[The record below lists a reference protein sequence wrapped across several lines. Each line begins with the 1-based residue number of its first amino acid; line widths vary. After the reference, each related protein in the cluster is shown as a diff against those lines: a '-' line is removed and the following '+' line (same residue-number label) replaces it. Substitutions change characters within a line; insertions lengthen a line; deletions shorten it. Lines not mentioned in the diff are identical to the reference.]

1 MKHLVTISN
10 TVGTGL
16 TTTAVITGS
25 VSIPAFTGGWSY
37 IRGFIGHYY
46 TTTTGERWFSKIK
59 PIIHC
64 KARNTQF
71 NYVFSP
77 NKH

>member
-46 TTTTGERWFSKIK
+46 TTTTGER
-59 PIIHC
+59 
-64 KARNTQF
+64 
-71 NYVFSP
+71 
-77 NKH
+77 